1 MHSLTFVESCFFLGL
16 VCVAPTSTI
25 GRKRRLTTDEKHQI
39 DDMASSLLAEVT
51 QRVGEDFS
59 RYIDG
64 SDVRSKLNTLD
75 QLFTEQPKLPGGDG
89 ERVPPVLAQHPADMM
104 RTKRM
109 KLKLSDKESLEQLLR
124 DAQSV
129 NTKLQ
134 DDLTR
139 DRSLLERCENELERR
154 ASLVD
159 TAFSC
164 LPKKKQ

>member
-1 MHSLTFVESCFFLGL
+1 
-16 VCVAPTSTI
+16 
-25 GRKRRLTTDEKHQI
+25 
-39 DDMASSLLAEVT
+39 MASSLLAEVT
-51 QRVGEDFS
+51 QRVGDDFS

-64 SDVRSKLNTLD
+64 SEIRSKLNKLD
-75 QLFTEQPKLPGGDG
+75 QLFVEQPKLPGGDG
-89 ERVPPVLAQHPADMM
+89 ERVPPVLAQHPADLM
-104 RTKRM
+104 RAKRM

-129 NTKLQ
+129 NAKLQ
-134 DDLTR
+134 GDLTR

-164 LPKKKQ
+164 LPKKN